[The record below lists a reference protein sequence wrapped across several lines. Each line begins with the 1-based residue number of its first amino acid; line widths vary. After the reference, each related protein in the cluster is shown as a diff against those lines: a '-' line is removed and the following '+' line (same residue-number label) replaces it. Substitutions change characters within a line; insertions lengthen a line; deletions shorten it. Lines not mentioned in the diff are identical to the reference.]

1 MPRLLSLSFPSHYD
15 LLGLLNGRA
24 LGSQQWQPGFKS
36 RCECEHL
43 ALILAQNKPHY
54 EPEHWYWP
62 ACGGPYQAV
71 TDEKYLT
78 WQLYHN
84 NKDSIREENE
94 TSMDDLGLEVRR
106 VIFLTDW

>member
-54 EPEHWYWP
+54 EPEH
-62 ACGGPYQAV
+62 
-71 TDEKYLT
+71 
-78 WQLYHN
+78 
-84 NKDSIREENE
+84 
-94 TSMDDLGLEVRR
+94 
-106 VIFLTDW
+106 